1 MKQKLSCIVF
11 LALVMLVI
19 SISPIYAG
27 NWKKDNKGWWYQEND
42 GTYPK
47 DDYKYVNEQWYYFDQ
62 EGYMVIGWYQIDG
75 YWHYFQA
82 DGSELGEGWHWIN
95 GNCYY
100 MDANGD
106 MLTDTWIGDSYVDAS
121 GVWVKGK
128 VKEVVGWNKSGNR
141 WWYKFEDGSFAKS
154 GWFNIDDTSYLFDDA
169 GYMLTGWQKYEDD
182 WYLLSD
188 SGNPLTG
195 WQQRNGKWYLLDDSG
210 CMLTGWQCQENK
222 WYLLDDSGNPLTGW
236 QNQDGDWYLLSS
248 SGYMLT
254 GWQKQSGKW
263 YYLDE
268 NDNYGVMCI
277 GEVNIDEKTYYF
289 NQDGTMYTGWLKEIN
304 KWADTNEDCIDWKY
318 FNQDGSMQI
327 GWLTLNGKKYHF
339 SDSGYLKCSYPS
351 RGDTIVIREIDGQ
364 GYYGF
369 DQNGCMVLGWQVYH
383 DKFKDVINISI
394 DYPGDISKN
403 FIVNNGNNDFV
414 VNGPGNSIV
423 RSSFISYINGAYV
436 HQDNKTAE
444 YRNITT
450 VNWSKNQISLS
461 QGYENG
467 HYINSGYD
475 GFLTFTFITN
485 KINNSV
491 LRYWVDEKIKHIVMV
506 I

>member
-82 DGSELGEGWHWIN
+82 DGSEL
-95 GNCYY
+95 
-100 MDANGD
+100 D

-121 GVWVKGK
+121 GIWVKGK

-327 GWLTLNGKKYHF
+327 GWLTLNGEKYHF
-339 SDSGYLKCSYPS
+339 SDYGYLKCSYPS
-351 RGDTIVIREIDGQ
+351 RGETIVIREIDGQ

-383 DKFKDVINISI
+383 DKFNDSDHWMYFDQDGLSHNGWLELNGKKYYLDPITGYMVSNETVKI
-394 DYPGDISKN
+394 D
-403 FIVNNGNNDFV
+403 NGYYKFN
-414 VNGPGNSIV
+414 
-423 RSSFISYINGAYV
+423 
-436 HQDNKTAE
+436 
-444 YRNITT
+444 
-450 VNWSKNQISLS
+450 
-461 QGYENG
+461 ENG
-467 HYINSGYD
+467 E
-475 GFLTFTFITN
+475 L
-485 KINNSV
+485 V
-491 LRYWVDEKIKHIVMV
+491 
-506 I
+506 

>member
-1 MKQKLSCIVF
+1 MKKKLSCIVF

-128 VKEVVGWNKSGNR
+128 VKEVVGWNKSGNH

-169 GYMLTGWQKYEDD
+169 
-182 WYLLSD
+182 
-188 SGNPLTG
+188 
-195 WQQRNGKWYLLDDSG
+195 
-210 CMLTGWQCQENK
+210 
-222 WYLLDDSGNPLTGW
+222 
-236 QNQDGDWYLLSS
+236 
-248 SGYMLT
+248 GYMLT

-339 SDSGYLKCSYPS
+339 SDSGYLKCSYPN

-383 DKFKDVINISI
+383 DKFNDSDHWMYFDQDGLSHNGWLELNGKKYYLNPITGYMVSNETVKI
-394 DYPGDISKN
+394 D
-403 FIVNNGNNDFV
+403 NDYYKF
-414 VNGPGNSIV
+414 N
-423 RSSFISYINGAYV
+423 
-436 HQDNKTAE
+436 
-444 YRNITT
+444 
-450 VNWSKNQISLS
+450 
-461 QGYENG
+461 ENG
-467 HYINSGYD
+467 E
-475 GFLTFTFITN
+475 L
-485 KINNSV
+485 V
-491 LRYWVDEKIKHIVMV
+491 
-506 I
+506 